1 MNENQ
6 IEFEDFE
13 GKITDMNSFENF
25 LFVMITVKNEF
36 IIHIFNVLSEKE
48 SNQETTRAKA
58 KRTQELRIEN
68 KITNN
73 FEKLYFNGNNSNYFD
88 FKSNN

>member
-1 MNENQ
+1 
-6 IEFEDFE
+6 
-13 GKITDMNSFENF
+13 MNSFENF

-73 FEKLYFNGNNSNYFD
+73 FEKLCCPSSFKLRNYFLLRD
-88 FKSNN
+88 KIPKKIRKFPKISEK